1 MEKYECVVE
10 DAIDSRAAVLTSLGQ
25 YLWQNPEVA
34 FAERKAHDYI
44 SDYLEKEGFQVVRKY
59 VLPTAF
65 RAEFGDGDVT
75 AAFLCEYDA
84 LPGLGHACG
93 HNLIAQGSVAAA
105 VAVKEVLRQ
114 ASLAGKV
121 VMLGTPAEEG
131 GGGKV
136 HLLRGGA
143 FDGIDYALMA
153 HPSSRNVAAC
163 RTTAVTKYAVTYK
176 GLPAHSAG
184 APWQGRNALDAAV
197 AAYVNVAMLRQQA
210 SFAKAVTS
218 PTSYR
223 PMLRWNSICAL
234 QKLRNSTS
242 SSAGFAPASTP
253 EVEAQGLQF
262 PDGDVSPASSAS
274 TDVGNVSHAIPTIQP
289 YYALEAATSGGN
301 HTEGFREASN
311 DQRSYD
317 VTLKVAKAL
326 ALTAIS
332 VMNIQAATLS
342 TPATSTDDA
351 ERLLTEKL
359 SHSIM
364 EHREEIIEA
373 LKGIEHTV
381 DETEEHAVPAILVAL
396 AAGVA
401 SAVVS
406 GAVRDAV
413 GAVVSKTVSNSGSN
427 SSRYE
432 AVDNVRRHS
441 NKYSWN
447 SVLIGF
453 INSVFDSLE
462 GLDDFFTVFHDGMG
476 KFLGVHLAGAGLHA
490 DLATSLPAWLLLRP
504 RLGVVVV
511 LGREIAPPM
520 TASTG
525 SGSESSAEGPSLET
539 STTASSYLTA

>member
-197 AAYVNVAMLRQQA
+197 AAYVNVAMLRQQVRPECRLSGIFRKGGDQPNIIPADAALEFDLRAPEA
-210 SFAKAVTS
+210 SQ
-218 PTSYR
+218 
-223 PMLRWNSICAL
+223 LDEL
-234 QKLRNSTS
+234 QRRVRACFDAGGR
-242 SSAGFAPASTP
+242 SAGCELS
-253 EVEAQGLQF
+253 VEQPMPMYKNLVPNLVMAKVYRAYAEKQGLQF

-332 VMNIQAATLS
+332 VMSDSVIRTNMRKEFTCSPKSALEE
-342 TPATSTDDA
+342 
-351 ERLLTEKL
+351 ERVDRSSQVEMGSKL
-359 SHSIM
+359 
-364 EHREEIIEA
+364 
-373 LKGIEHTV
+373 
-381 DETEEHAVPAILVAL
+381 
-396 AAGVA
+396 
-401 SAVVS
+401 
-406 GAVRDAV
+406 
-413 GAVVSKTVSNSGSN
+413 
-427 SSRYE
+427 
-432 AVDNVRRHS
+432 
-441 NKYSWN
+441 
-447 SVLIGF
+447 
-453 INSVFDSLE
+453 
-462 GLDDFFTVFHDGMG
+462 
-476 KFLGVHLAGAGLHA
+476 
-490 DLATSLPAWLLLRP
+490 
-504 RLGVVVV
+504 
-511 LGREIAPPM
+511 
-520 TASTG
+520 
-525 SGSESSAEGPSLET
+525 
-539 STTASSYLTA
+539 